1 MKKLYYTYKQLKKD
15 LPNLNNVEIKVVY
28 DFEQT
33 IDVNTFEYKSF
44 LKQLQRQNITIKFQ
58 DKIEG
63 IMIKRY
69 RNKKDPKK

>member
-69 RNKKDPKK
+69 RNKKRS